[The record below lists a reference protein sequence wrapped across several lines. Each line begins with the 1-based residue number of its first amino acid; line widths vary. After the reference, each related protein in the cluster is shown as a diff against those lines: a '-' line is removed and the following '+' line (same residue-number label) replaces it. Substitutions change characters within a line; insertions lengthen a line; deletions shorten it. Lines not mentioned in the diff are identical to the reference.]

1 MPQESIFPMRP
12 SYGGFLASDWKTPSA
27 MVDRQMF
34 PRQTKSTEIWSGI
47 VSMVTKRRIE
57 QKQAV
62 ALK

>member
-1 MPQESIFPMRP
+1 MRP